1 MAHRL
6 TQASAATTF
15 INSLPTVHPTDL
27 RENSLS
33 CPICRESFATS
44 ARSTHPAPFEAPL
57 LLPCNHIMGD
67 ICLTTWFES
76 HNTCP
81 MCRVP
86 LFNDPLRGFVSQL
99 LTSPSPSH
107 HNHNNGRW
115 SDALHEVVDADERNA
130 DGLLV
135 ANRGMHERLR
145 ELRGRRD
152 QDSEETR
159 REIARIEGGLEG
171 VDARLDE
178 MMARADNL
186 LGQVREARRER
197 RRGGR

>member
-1 MAHRL
+1 
-6 TQASAATTF
+6 
-15 INSLPTVHPTDL
+15 
-27 RENSLS
+27 
-33 CPICRESFATS
+33 
-44 ARSTHPAPFEAPL
+44 
-57 LLPCNHIMGD
+57 
-67 ICLTTWFES
+67 
-76 HNTCP
+76 
-81 MCRVP
+81 
-86 LFNDPLRGFVSQL
+86 
-99 LTSPSPSH
+99 
-107 HNHNNGRW
+107 
-115 SDALHEVVDADERNA
+115 
-130 DGLLV
+130 
-135 ANRGMHERLR
+135 MHERLR